1 MLVVMQM
8 MAMLIT
14 MSYMHGMMQIVS
26 SSSRLQAISRLSPL
40 RRGQL
45 SMKMSM
51 KMSMSISTGVSN
63 AALIVGLNKYSHDAS
78 CCIVDASSGEIL
90 FSQSKERVT
99 GKKHDGGSVQSIGEF
114 VTIVI
119 TMPTVLV
126 LLG

>member
-8 MAMLIT
+8 MTMLIT
-14 MSYMHGMMQIVS
+14 MGCMHGMMKIVS
-26 SSSRLQAISRLSPL
+26 SYSRLQAISRLSPL
-40 RRGQL
+40 RGGQL

-51 KMSMSISTGVSN
+51 KMSMSMSTD

-99 GKKHDGGSVQSIGEF
+99 GKKHDGGSVQSIGEYCDDAIS
-114 VTIVI
+114 VHTDHV
-119 TMPTVLV
+119 
-126 LLG
+126 